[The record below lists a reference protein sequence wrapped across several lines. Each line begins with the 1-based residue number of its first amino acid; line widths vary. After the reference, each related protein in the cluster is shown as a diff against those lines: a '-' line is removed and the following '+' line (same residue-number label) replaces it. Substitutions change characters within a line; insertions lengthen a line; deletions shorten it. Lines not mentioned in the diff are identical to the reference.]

1 MNTPL
6 QDPQPNAAASE
17 QPLKPSAEAW
27 ALGVGGLLPFLLGA
41 AGLWVLPPDWAGLA
55 ATALLT
61 YAAVIVSF
69 LGGIHWGLAMRQ
81 QGAPRGW
88 LTWGVLPSLL
98 AWAGLL
104 LNSAWGLLLMAASL
118 IVCYVVDC
126 QIYRPLEL
134 GGWLGLRGLLS
145 FVAVVSCLAGAAAF
159 WG

>member
-1 MNTPL
+1 MNTPF

-27 ALGVGGLLPFLLGA
+27 TLGLGGLLPFLLGA
-41 AGLWVLPPDWAGLA
+41 GGLWALPPEWAGLA

-81 QGAPRGW
+81 AQPPRGW
-88 LTWGVLPSLL
+88 LIWGVLPGLL

-126 QIYRPLEL
+126 QIYRPLKL
-134 GGWLGLRGLLS
+134 GGWLGLRGLLTL
-145 FVAVVSCLAGAAAF
+145 VAVLSCLVGAAVF

>member
-1 MNTPL
+1 MNTLPP
-6 QDPQPNAAASE
+6 DPSPALEATEPA
-17 QPLKPSAEAW
+17 LKPSAEAW

-41 AGLWVLPPDWAGLA
+41 AGLWALSLEWAGLA

-81 QGAPRGW
+81 QRAPRGW
-88 LTWGVLPSLL
+88 LIWGVLPSLL

-126 QIYRPLEL
+126 QIYRPLQL
-134 GGWLGLRGLLS
+134 GAWLMLRGLLTL
-145 FVAVVSCLAGAAAF
+145 VAVVSCLVGAAAF